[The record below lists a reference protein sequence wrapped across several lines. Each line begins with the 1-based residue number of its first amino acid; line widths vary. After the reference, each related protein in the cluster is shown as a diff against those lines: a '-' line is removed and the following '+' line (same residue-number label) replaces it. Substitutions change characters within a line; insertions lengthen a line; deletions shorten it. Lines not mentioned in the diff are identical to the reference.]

1 MKDEE
6 LVSAVTNSLYDT
18 IHAGEYAT
26 WEDLCVE
33 IHVSNAQKPFDG
45 IVIWGKTDDSGK
57 NFFSIS
63 LRKGFGKDDPGTEIA
78 KTFSETASLKDLE
91 TCLTDFLTSKEAQ
104 HEANSISDKEE
115 PLNRFLRINGQ
126 EFSFDDVAKAL
137 GMEVSPHVQ
146 PVQVE
151 LCQRVDSGVLVAKG
165 AYFDQDD
172 YPGIDVELHL
182 PAEKDSIPIIV
193 SRTEQPQP
201 DGEDHALRTFGYDR
215 NNEYFMYFD
224 TDLRPD
230 AQVYEQMLRPSL
242 TVAGNPGLDVDVMA
256 DNPYVNYKG
265 YSSLVSQKEGL
276 DSKIHA
282 ASSRSLQDQSYSDKS
297 EKHGKTFR

>member
-1 MKDEE
+1 MK
-6 LVSAVTNSLYDT
+6 
-18 IHAGEYAT
+18 
-26 WEDLCVE
+26 
-33 IHVSNAQKPFDG
+33 
-45 IVIWGKTDDSGK
+45 
-57 NFFSIS
+57 
-63 LRKGFGKDDPGTEIA
+63 
-78 KTFSETASLKDLE
+78 
-91 TCLTDFLTSKEAQ
+91 KEAM
-104 HEANSISDKEE
+104 
-115 PLNRFLRINGQ
+115 NRFLRINGQ
-126 EFSFDDVAKAL
+126 EFSFDDVVKAL
-137 GMEVSPHVQ
+137 GIEVSPNIQ

-182 PAEKDSIPIIV
+182 PAEKDSIPIMV

-230 AQVYEQMLRPSL
+230 AQVDEQMLRPSL

-297 EKHGKTFR
+297 EKHEKTFR